1 MPLFS
6 AASAAST
13 AAPDLP
19 SAATDGD
26 GRGKAA
32 RPPLWLPSP
41 YLVLGGLLWAVLSAA
56 AWRTPLCCEAG
67 LQAAIVERLRASLLH
82 PAFPMTDLP
91 AVASAHY
98 SPYALLQGL
107 TARAT
112 GLAGPSVVALA
123 ASVNL
128 LLLLTGIGRITRQ
141 LTPNRWVP
149 VVALVPLALIHWADP
164 ARWSAPSTFAVAVTL
179 HLWAWTGCAAVRAP
193 RPGDPKPGR
202 APTWPEAAGI
212 GVLLGLVLLV
222 HPLTA
227 IGAAIGCLA
236 LIAVRTR
243 TRIRPILSRWMFAA
257 VCAVAVAAVW
267 PYYNGLTAP
276 RTPPE
281 GRTTRPP
288 AIGEGVR
295 AAAGGTYAW
304 ATAYVPPGEVVLTDS
319 RPAMYALAGHGAYV
333 LADALPDA
341 GLATAER
348 RERSRAVAAYLDTS
362 TPQARRDGITGRYG
376 VRWLLLTR
384 NQRLPENATVL
395 AFSPRTGEVLARVGG
410 PGKAA
415 QASAR

>member
-6 AASAAST
+6 AASS
-13 AAPDLP
+13 APSSGAPP
-19 SAATDGD
+19 SGRPPAPTGGD
-26 GRGKAA
+26 GADGAV

-56 AWRTPLCCEAG
+56 AWQAPLCCEAG
-67 LQAAIVERLRASLLH
+67 LQAAVVERLRANLLH

-107 TARAT
+107 AARAS
-112 GLAGPSVVALA
+112 GLSGPSVVAVA

-128 LLLLTGIGRITRQ
+128 LLLLTGIGRLTRL

-149 VVALVPLALIHWADP
+149 VLVLVPLALIHWADP

-179 HLWAWTGCAAVRAP
+179 HLWAWTGRATARTA

-202 APTWPEAAGI
+202 TPRWAEAAGI

-222 HPLTA
+222 HPPTA
-227 IGAAIGCLA
+227 IGAAIGCVA

-243 TRIRPILSRWMFAA
+243 TRIRPTLWRWAFAV
-257 VCAVAVAAVW
+257 VCAVAVASLW

-276 RTPPE
+276 RTPAD
-281 GRTTRPP
+281 GRTTGPP
-288 AIGEGVR
+288 ATKGVR
-295 AAAGGTYAW
+295 AAGEPYAW
-304 ATAYVPPGEVVLTDS
+304 ATAHVPPGEVVLTDS

-341 GLATAER
+341 GLARAER
-348 RERSRAVAAYLDTS
+348 RERSRAVAAYLDVS
-362 TPQARRDGITGRYG
+362 TPQARRHGITARYG

-384 NQRLPENATVL
+384 FQRLPENATML
-395 AFSPRTGEVLARVGG
+395 AFSPATGEVLARVPAG
-410 PGKAA
+410 
-415 QASAR
+415 

>member
-6 AASAAST
+6 AASS
-13 AAPDLP
+13 APSSGAPP
-19 SAATDGD
+19 SGRPPAPTGGD
-26 GRGKAA
+26 GADGAV

-56 AWRTPLCCEAG
+56 AWQAPLCCEAG
-67 LQAAIVERLRASLLH
+67 LQAAVVERLRANLLH

-107 TARAT
+107 AARAS
-112 GLAGPSVVALA
+112 GLSGPSVVAVA

-128 LLLLTGIGRITRQ
+128 LLLLTGIGRLTRL

-149 VVALVPLALIHWADP
+149 VLVLVPLALIHWADP
-164 ARWSAPSTFAVAVTL
+164 ARWSTPSTFAVAVTL
-179 HLWAWTGCAAVRAP
+179 HLWAWTGRATARTA

-202 APTWPEAAGI
+202 TPRWAEAAGI

-222 HPLTA
+222 HPPTA
-227 IGAAIGCLA
+227 IGAAIGCVA

-243 TRIRPILSRWMFAA
+243 TRIRPTLWRWAFAV
-257 VCAVAVAAVW
+257 VCAVAVASLW

-276 RTPPE
+276 RTPAD
-281 GRTTRPP
+281 GRTTGPP
-288 AIGEGVR
+288 ATKGVR
-295 AAAGGTYAW
+295 AAGEPYAW
-304 ATAYVPPGEVVLTDS
+304 ATAHVPPGEVVLTDS

-341 GLATAER
+341 GLARAER
-348 RERSRAVAAYLDTS
+348 RERSRAVAAYLDVS
-362 TPQARRDGITGRYG
+362 TPQARRDGITARYG

-384 NQRLPENATVL
+384 FQRLPENATML
-395 AFSPRTGEVLARVGG
+395 AFSPATGEVLARVPAG
-410 PGKAA
+410 
-415 QASAR
+415 

>member
-6 AASAAST
+6 AASAPPS
-13 AAPDLP
+13 DLP
-19 SAATDGD
+19 PAATGGD
-26 GRGKAA
+26 GADATA

-41 YLVLGGLLWAVLSAA
+41 YLLLGGLLWAVLSAA
-56 AWRTPLCCEAG
+56 AWQAPLCCEAG
-67 LQAAIVERLRASLLH
+67 LQAAVVERLRVNLLH

-107 TARAT
+107 AARAT
-112 GLAGPSVVALA
+112 GLSGPSVVALA
-123 ASVNL
+123 VLVNL
-128 LLLLTGIGRITRQ
+128 LLLLTGIGRVLTRL

-149 VVALVPLALIHWADP
+149 VLLLVPLALIHWADP

-179 HLWAWTGCAAVRAP
+179 HLWAWTGAATARTA

-202 APTWPEAAGI
+202 TPRWAEAAGI

-222 HPLTA
+222 HPPTA
-227 IGAAIGCLA
+227 IGAAIGCVA

-243 TRIRPILSRWMFAA
+243 TRIRPTVWRWASAA
-257 VCAVAVAAVW
+257 VCAVAVAALW

-276 RTPPE
+276 RTPAE
-281 GRTTRPP
+281 GRTTGPP
-288 AIGEGVR
+288 AAEGVR
-295 AAAGGTYAW
+295 AAGEPYAW

-341 GLATAER
+341 GLARTER
-348 RERSRAVAAYLDTS
+348 RERSRAVAAYLDAS
-362 TPQARRDGITGRYG
+362 TPQARRDGITARYG

-384 NQRLPENATVL
+384 NQRLPENATML
-395 AFSPRTGEVLARVGG
+395 AFSPRTGEVLARVATG
-410 PGKAA
+410 
-415 QASAR
+415 

>member
-6 AASAAST
+6 AASS
-13 AAPDLP
+13 APSSGAPP
-19 SAATDGD
+19 SGRPPAPTGGD
-26 GRGKAA
+26 GADGAV

-56 AWRTPLCCEAG
+56 AWQAPLCCEAG
-67 LQAAIVERLRASLLH
+67 LQAAVVERLRANLLH

-107 TARAT
+107 AARAS
-112 GLAGPSVVALA
+112 GLSGPSVVAVA

-128 LLLLTGIGRITRQ
+128 LLLLTGIGRLTRL

-149 VVALVPLALIHWADP
+149 VLVLVPLALIHWADP

-179 HLWAWTGCAAVRAP
+179 HLWAWTGRATARTA

-202 APTWPEAAGI
+202 TPRWAEAAGI

-222 HPLTA
+222 HPPTA
-227 IGAAIGCLA
+227 IGAAIGCVA

-243 TRIRPILSRWMFAA
+243 TRIRPTLWRWAFAV
-257 VCAVAVAAVW
+257 VCAVAVASLW

-276 RTPPE
+276 RTPAD
-281 GRTTRPP
+281 GRTTGPP
-288 AIGEGVR
+288 ATKGVR
-295 AAAGGTYAW
+295 AAGEPYAW
-304 ATAYVPPGEVVLTDS
+304 ATAHVPPGEVVLTDS

-341 GLATAER
+341 GLARAER
-348 RERSRAVAAYLDTS
+348 RERTRAVAAYLDVS
-362 TPQARRDGITGRYG
+362 TPQARRDGITARYG

-384 NQRLPENATVL
+384 FQRLPENATML
-395 AFSPRTGEVLARVGG
+395 AFSPATGEVLARVPAG
-410 PGKAA
+410 
-415 QASAR
+415 

>member
-1 MPLFS
+1 MPLSS
-6 AASAAST
+6 AASSAPSSGAPPSGRPPAST
-13 AAPDLP
+13 G
-19 SAATDGD
+19 GD
-26 GRGKAA
+26 GADGAV

-56 AWRTPLCCEAG
+56 AWQAPLCCEAG
-67 LQAAIVERLRASLLH
+67 LQAAVVERLRVNLLH

-107 TARAT
+107 AARASR
-112 GLAGPSVVALA
+112 LSGPSVVAVA

-128 LLLLTGIGRITRQ
+128 LLLLTGIGRLTRL

-149 VVALVPLALIHWADP
+149 VLVLVPLALIHWADP

-179 HLWAWTGCAAVRAP
+179 HLWAWTGRTTARTA

-202 APTWPEAAGI
+202 TPRWAEAAGI

-222 HPLTA
+222 HPPTA
-227 IGAAIGCLA
+227 IGAAIGCVA

-243 TRIRPILSRWMFAA
+243 TRIRPTLWRWTFAV
-257 VCAVAVAAVW
+257 VCAVAVASLW

-276 RTPPE
+276 RTPAD
-281 GRTTRPP
+281 GRTTGPP
-288 AIGEGVR
+288 ATKGVR
-295 AAAGGTYAW
+295 AAGEPYAW
-304 ATAYVPPGEVVLTDS
+304 ATAHVPPGEVVLTDS

-341 GLATAER
+341 GLARTER
-348 RERSRAVAAYLDTS
+348 RERSRAVAAYLDVS
-362 TPQARRDGITGRYG
+362 TPQARRDGITARYG

-384 NQRLPENATVL
+384 FQRLPENATML
-395 AFSPRTGEVLARVGG
+395 AFSPATGEVLARVPAG
-410 PGKAA
+410 
-415 QASAR
+415 

>member
-6 AASAAST
+6 AASAPSSADLPP
-13 AAPDLP
+13 AAPEGDG
-19 SAATDGD
+19 TDG
-26 GRGKAA
+26 AA

-56 AWRTPLCCEAG
+56 AWQAPLCCEAG
-67 LQAAIVERLRASLLH
+67 LQAAVVERLRVNLLH

-107 TARAT
+107 AARAS
-112 GLAGPSVVALA
+112 GLSGPSVVALA
-123 ASVNL
+123 ASLNL
-128 LLLLTGIGRITRQ
+128 LLLLTGIGRLTRL

-149 VVALVPLALIHWADP
+149 VLVLVPLAMIHWADP

-179 HLWAWTGCAAVRAP
+179 HLWAWTGRAAARVAER
-193 RPGDPKPGR
+193 GDPAPGR
-202 APTWPEAAGI
+202 TPRWFEATGI

-222 HPLTA
+222 HPQTA
-227 IGAAIGCLA
+227 IGAAVGCLA
-236 LIAVRTR
+236 LIAFRTR
-243 TRIRPILSRWMFAA
+243 TRIRPTAWRWTFAV
-257 VCAVAVAAVW
+257 VCAVTVAALW

-276 RTPPE
+276 HTPAD
-281 GRTTRPP
+281 GRTTAPP
-288 AIGEGVR
+288 AAEGVR
-295 AAAGGTYAW
+295 TAGEPYAW

-341 GLATAER
+341 GLATTER

-362 TPQARRDGITGRYG
+362 TPQARRDGITAQYR

-384 NQRLPENATVL
+384 DQRLPENATVL
-395 AFSPRTGEVLARVGG
+395 AFSPRTGEVLARVSGG
-410 PGKAA
+410 
-415 QASAR
+415 

>member
-6 AASAAST
+6 AASS
-13 AAPDLP
+13 APSSGAPP
-19 SAATDGD
+19 SGRPPAPTGGD
-26 GRGKAA
+26 GADGAV

-56 AWRTPLCCEAG
+56 AWQAPLCCEAG
-67 LQAAIVERLRASLLH
+67 LQAAVVERLRANLLH

-107 TARAT
+107 AARAS
-112 GLAGPSVVALA
+112 GLSGPSVVAVA

-128 LLLLTGIGRITRQ
+128 LLLLTGIGRLTRL

-149 VVALVPLALIHWADP
+149 VLVLVPLALIHWADP
-164 ARWSAPSTFAVAVTL
+164 ARWSTPSTFAVAVTL
-179 HLWAWTGCAAVRAP
+179 HLWAWTGRATARTA

-202 APTWPEAAGI
+202 TPRWAEAAGI

-222 HPLTA
+222 HPPTA
-227 IGAAIGCLA
+227 IGAAIGGVA

-243 TRIRPILSRWMFAA
+243 TRIRPTLWRWAFAV
-257 VCAVAVAAVW
+257 VCAVAVASLW

-276 RTPPE
+276 RTPAD
-281 GRTTRPP
+281 GRTTGPP
-288 AIGEGVR
+288 ATKGVR
-295 AAAGGTYAW
+295 AAGEPYAW
-304 ATAYVPPGEVVLTDS
+304 ATAHVPPGEVVLTDS

-341 GLATAER
+341 GLARAER
-348 RERSRAVAAYLDTS
+348 RERSRAVAAYLDVS
-362 TPQARRDGITGRYG
+362 TPQARRDGITARYG

-384 NQRLPENATVL
+384 FQRLPENATML
-395 AFSPRTGEVLARVGG
+395 AFSPATGEVLARVPAG
-410 PGKAA
+410 
-415 QASAR
+415 

>member
-6 AASAAST
+6 AASAASS
-13 AAPDLP
+13 AADLP
-19 SAATDGD
+19 PAATAGD
-26 GRGKAA
+26 GAEGAA
-32 RPPLWLPSP
+32 RPSLWLPSP

-56 AWRTPLCCEAG
+56 AWQAPLCCEAG
-67 LQAAIVERLRASLLH
+67 LQAAVVERLRVNLLH

-107 TARAT
+107 AARAT
-112 GLAGPSVVALA
+112 GLSGPSVVALA

-128 LLLLTGIGRITRQ
+128 LLLLGGIGRLTRL

-149 VVALVPLALIHWADP
+149 VLLLVPLGLIHWADP
-164 ARWSAPSTFAVAVTL
+164 ARWSAPTTFAVAVTL
-179 HLWAWTGCAAVRAP
+179 HVWAWTGRVAARVAE
-193 RPGDPKPGR
+193 PGDPAPGR
-202 APTWPEAAGI
+202 TPRWFEAAGI

-222 HPLTA
+222 HPQTA

-236 LIAVRTR
+236 LIAFRTR
-243 TRIRPILSRWMFAA
+243 TRIRPALWRWAFVA
-257 VCAVAVAAVW
+257 VCAVTVAALW

-276 RTPPE
+276 RAPIDSL
-281 GRTTRPP
+281 TTAAP
-288 AIGEGVR
+288 AAEGVK
-295 AAAGGTYAW
+295 AAGEPYAW

-341 GLATAER
+341 GLATTER
-348 RERSRAVAAYLDTS
+348 QERSRAVAAYLDVS
-362 TPQARRDGITGRYG
+362 TPQARRNGITARYG

-384 NQRLPENATVL
+384 HQRLPENATVL
-395 AFSPRTGEVLARVGG
+395 AFSPRTGEVLARV
-410 PGKAA
+410 AA
-415 QASAR
+415 G

>member
-6 AASAAST
+6 AASAPSS
-13 AAPDLP
+13 APDLP
-19 SAATDGD
+19 PVATEG
-26 GRGKAA
+26 GGTGKAA
-32 RPPLWLPSP
+32 GPPLWLPSP

-56 AWRTPLCCEAG
+56 AWRAPLCCEAG
-67 LQAAIVERLRASLLH
+67 LQAAIVERLRTSLLH

-112 GLAGPSVVALA
+112 GFSGPSVVALA
-123 ASVNL
+123 ASANL
-128 LLLLTGIGRITRQ
+128 LLLLTGIGRLTRL
-141 LTPNRWVP
+141 LTPNRWAP
-149 VVALVPLALIHWADP
+149 VLVLAPLALVHWADP

-179 HLWAWTGCAAVRAP
+179 HLWAWTGRVAVRSPRPGAP
-193 RPGDPKPGR
+193 RPGR
-202 APTWPEAAGI
+202 TPTWFEAAGI

-222 HPLTA
+222 HPPTA

-243 TRIRPILSRWMFAA
+243 TRIRPVVWRWASAA
-257 VCAVAVAAVW
+257 VCAVAVAAAW

-288 AIGEGVR
+288 AMEGAR
-295 AAAGGTYAW
+295 AAGEPYTW

-341 GLATAER
+341 GLAAAER
-348 RERSRAVAAYLDTS
+348 RERSQAVAAYLDTA

-384 NQRLPENATVL
+384 EQRLPENATVL
-395 AFSPRTGEVLARVGG
+395 AFSPRTGEVLARVPAG
-410 PGKAA
+410 
-415 QASAR
+415 